1 MKISTRTACWGIEL
15 KNDTV
20 TEEIGKSSQQELK
33 ETMINFL
40 EAVKDMSTVL
50 NYHQNYKDEI
60 FELTEKVINRL
71 EDI

>member
-1 MKISTRTACWGIEL
+1 MKITTRTACWGIEL

-20 TEEIGKSSQQELK
+20 TEDISSQQELR

-40 EAVKDMSTVL
+40 EAVKDMSYVL
-50 NYHQNYKDEI
+50 DLHNNYKEEI

-71 EDI
+71 EEI